1 MDFTMATLIPTLNNC
16 LPRMTAGEKK
26 VATILESHLEE
37 DYYCWYDVPIG
48 GKSLQP
54 DFIVLHPY
62 RGLLVLEVKD
72 WKPSTLLSM
81 NKDKAT
87 ILDNGTGLPKE
98 VNNPLV
104 QARNYIL
111 SLINMLSK
119 DPQLNLRLKDAK
131 IKPLLS
137 YGYGVVLSNITRA
150 DFEKGHLGEVIPEHL
165 VICKDE
171 LSQKISAEKFQE
183 RLWAMFP
190 YVPFQPLSVPQ
201 IDRIRWH
208 IFPELR
214 IGDQQDLFDSIE
226 SYEMPDILKIM
237 DIQQEQLA
245 RSLGDGH
252 RIIHGVAGSGKTMI
266 LGYRAEHLAR
276 VVNKPILV
284 LCFNNPLSKML
295 SHKMIANN
303 LDHKVHVRTFHQWCD
318 QQLKAYNI
326 PRSRNA
332 KTSEMFA
339 ENVQKVIDHAETGII
354 PKGQYDAILIDEGH
368 DFEDEWYKLIV
379 QMVNP
384 DNPRLLVLYDD
395 AQSIY
400 KKDQRKLVFSK
411 VGIQARGR
419 TIVLKLNYRNTK
431 EILTVAKHF
440 AEQLLV
446 TREADDDSIPLLEP
460 VGAGLNGA
468 IPTLITLPN
477 INSEVRNIVQTLYE
491 HHNNGL
497 DWHQMAVLCRNN
509 KSIALMKDALEK
521 NGIPIHG
528 EDIEDAGVHVMTMHR
543 SKGLEFSLVCIMQT
557 GNKDVCYEAHDQEAQ
572 LLYVAMTR
580 ATQNLV
586 MTCHD
591 SSLFAPQLA
600 KAIHDVNLSMNR

>member
-1 MDFTMATLIPTLNNC
+1 MATLIPTLNNC
-16 LPRMTAGEKK
+16 LPRMTAGEKR
-26 VATILESHLEE
+26 VATILETYLEE

-54 DFIVLHPY
+54 DFIILHPY
-62 RGLLVLEVKD
+62 RGLLILEVKD
-72 WKPSTLLSM
+72 WLPSTLIAM
-81 NKDKAT
+81 TKDKAT
-87 ILDNGTGLPKE
+87 ILDCGTGSPKE
-98 VNNPLV
+98 VDNPLK

-119 DPQLNLRLKDAK
+119 EPQLNLRLKDSK

-137 YGYGVVLSNITRA
+137 YGYGVVLTNITRA
-150 DFEKGHLGEVIPEHL
+150 EFDKGQLGEVIPDHL

-171 LSQKISAEKFQE
+171 LTQKITAESFQE
-183 RLWAMFP
+183 RLWKMFP
-190 YVPFQPLSVPQ
+190 YVPVQPLSMPQ

-214 IGDQQDLFDSIE
+214 IGDQQDLFDTQEPSEI
-226 SYEMPDILKIM
+226 PDILKIM

-266 LGYRAEHLAR
+266 LGYRAEFLAKI
-276 VVNKPILV
+276 VEKPVLV
-284 LCFNNPLSKML
+284 LCFNRALSTML
-295 SHKMIANN
+295 SNKIIANHLEN
-303 LDHKVHVRTFHQWCD
+303 KVHVKTFHQWCD
-318 QQLKAYNI
+318 QQLRTYNI
-326 PRSRNA
+326 PRSRNP
-332 KTSEMFA
+332 KIGEMFE
-339 ENVQKVIDHAETGII
+339 ENVQKVIDHTETGII

-368 DFEDEWYKLIV
+368 DFADEWYKLIV
-379 QMVNP
+379 QMINP

-419 TIVLKLNYRNTK
+419 TIILKLNYRNTK

-440 AEQLLV
+440 AEQLLM
-446 TREADDDSIPLLEP
+446 TREADEDSIPLLEP
-460 VGAGLNGA
+460 VGAGLNGP
-468 IPTLITLPN
+468 IPTLITLPD
-477 INSEVRNIVQTLYE
+477 IRSEVKSIIQTLYE

-509 KSIALMKDALEK
+509 KSIAMIEDALK
-521 NGIPIHG
+521 RNGIPLHG
-528 EDIEDAGVHVMTMHR
+528 DELDNEGVHVMTMHS
-543 SKGLEFSLVCIMQT
+543 SKGLEFSLVCILQT
-557 GNKDVCYEAHDQEAQ
+557 GNKEVCYEERDLEAQ

-580 ATQNLV
+580 ATKNLV
-586 MTCHD
+586 MTCQK
-591 SSLFAPQLA
+591 SSFFAPQLE
-600 KAIHDVNLSMNR
+600 KAIYEVNAAMNS